1 MSIKRFELMHGA
13 VLAKICRNDNPVA
26 LTLIE
31 SDGTRATYRIN
42 DIYLYIKHSTSPV
55 ERVKNGVLTWQY
67 TFTASHLRE
76 LSERMNHSGVYLAL
90 VCASTDL
97 SEDMEIAFL
106 SPDEVTT
113 LLDLAT
119 PKTQSVRVH
128 VAPRKQMRVY
138 GRDQELIV
146 ERRRLET
153 WNVPNR

>member
-42 DIYLYIKHSTSPV
+42 DVFLYIKHSTSPA
-55 ERVKNGVLTWQY
+55 ERVRKEEIVWQY
-67 TFTASHLRE
+67 SFAPGHVRE
-76 LSERMNHSGVYLAL
+76 LSERMNSGGVYLAL

-97 SEDMEIAFL
+97 TDDMEIAFL
-106 SPDEVTT
+106 QPDEVQTI
-113 LLDLAT
+113 LDLAT
-119 PKTQSVRVH
+119 HKLQSVRVH
-128 VAPRKQMRVY
+128 VAPRRKLRVH

-146 ERRRLET
+146 ERSRLES
-153 WNVPNR
+153 WDVPNR